1 MSALMVV
8 LSSPERGREGGRE
21 GKEKQGK
28 EEAIRKAG
36 TEKKL

>member
-8 LSSPERGREGGRE
+8 KSSPERGREGGR
-21 GKEKQGK
+21 GGRKGK
-28 EEAIRKAG
+28 EEEIRKGG